1 MKPLLKIQSIP
12 IEYNLQIERPRLEMR
27 QANNPRSNVKKTP
40 SSLQIQTKNI
50 QVRLDTTE
58 MRSSIGL
65 KSAPDLIADAAAYG
79 KQTAL
84 EATAEMTR
92 FGDQIG
98 QIQDGVTVAG
108 LIQQKMLEQRDSMTV
123 FLPSTGPVVSWD
135 PNQMDVKYQP
145 GNLEFEWKINQN
157 ILNYIPGKFQMVIK
171 QYPKVQIEYL
181 GDPNY
186 VPPSANPNFE
196 EESA

>member
-1 MKPLLKIQSIP
+1 MKQLLSIQSTP
-12 IEYNLQIERPRLEMR
+12 IEYQLKIEAPRLEMR
-27 QANNPRSNVKKTP
+27 QANNPQSNIKQTP
-40 SSLQIQTKNI
+40 SSLQIHTKNI
-50 QVRLDTTE
+50 QVRLDTTD
-58 MRSSIGL
+58 MRKSIGL

-92 FGDQIG
+92 FGDQMG
-98 QIQDGVTVAG
+98 QIQDGVTIAG
-108 LIQQKMLEQRDSMTV
+108 LIKQKMLEQPDTMTV
-123 FLPSTGPVVSWD
+123 FLPSTGSAVSWD
-135 PNQMDVKYQP
+135 PNEMNVKYQS
-145 GNLEFEWKINQN
+145 GNLEFDWKINQN

>member
-1 MKPLLKIQSIP
+1 MKPLLNIQSIP
-12 IEYNLQIERPRLEMR
+12 IEYQLQIERPRLEMR
-27 QANNPRSNVKKTP
+27 QANNPRSNVTQTP
-40 SSLQIQTKNI
+40 SSLQIHTKNI
-50 QVRLDTTE
+50 QVRLDTSD

-65 KSAPDLIADAAAYG
+65 KSAPDLIAEAAAYG
-79 KQTAL
+79 KQTAQ

-92 FGDQIG
+92 FGDQLG

-108 LIQQKMLEQRDSMTV
+108 LIQQKMLQQPDTVTV
-123 FLPSTGPVVSWD
+123 FLPSTGPAVSWD
-135 PNQMDVKYQP
+135 PNQINMKYQP
-145 GNLEFEWKINQN
+145 GNLDFEWKINQN
-157 ILNYIPGKFQMVIK
+157 VLNYIPGKFQMVIK

-186 VPPSANPNFE
+186 VPPSASPNYE

>member
-1 MKPLLKIQSIP
+1 MKPLIRIQTTP
-12 IEYNLQIERPRLEMR
+12 IEYQLKIEAPRLEMR
-27 QANNPRSNVKKTP
+27 QAQNPSNQVKQTP
-40 SSLQIQTKNI
+40 SSLQIHTKNI
-50 QVRLDTTE
+50 QVRLDTSE
-58 MRSSIGL
+58 MRNSIGL

-79 KQTAL
+79 KQTAM

-108 LIQQKMLEQRDSMTV
+108 LMKQKLLEQPDTMTV
-123 FLPSTGPVVSWD
+123 FLPSTGPAVSWD
-135 PNQMDVKYQP
+135 PNQMDVKYKP
-145 GNLEFEWKINQN
+145 GDLEFDWKINQN
-157 ILNYIPGKFQMVIK
+157 ILNYVPGKFQMVIE

-186 VPPSANPNFE
+186 VPPSAKPNYVG
-196 EESA
+196 ESA